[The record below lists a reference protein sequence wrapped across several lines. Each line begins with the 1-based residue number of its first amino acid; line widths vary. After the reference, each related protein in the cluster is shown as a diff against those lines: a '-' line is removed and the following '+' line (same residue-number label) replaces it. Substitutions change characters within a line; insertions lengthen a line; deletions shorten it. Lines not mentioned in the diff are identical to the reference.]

1 MSAYTK
7 ILIVE
12 DEILIADYLQEILRE
27 ENFTNVKMAHDKE
40 EALLQME
47 TFQPNIIL
55 MDININGENSGIELV
70 KRKNEQASVIY
81 ITGQHDAKLMSQAF
95 KTNPESYLTKPIN
108 RNDLMA
114 AIRLM
119 IFKKKDKF
127 ITIKDG
133 YKEIRVHLDEILFVK
148 SENNYIDIQ
157 LETIKITVRQSLDA
171 FTKAIQSDD
180 FVRIHRSYLINSSK
194 ITSKKSNSVFI
205 NQFEIPFSRNMDI
218 SL

>member
-27 ENFTNVKMAHDKE
+27 ENFTIVKMAHDKE

-55 MDININGENSGIELV
+55 MDININGEKSGIELV

-81 ITGQHDAKLMSQAF
+81 ITGQHDLKLMNAAF
-95 KTNPESYLTKPIN
+95 KTNPEAYLTKPIN
-108 RNDLMA
+108 RNDLIA
-114 AIRLM
+114 AIRLL
-119 IFKKKDKF
+119 IFKNKVNY

-133 YKEIRVHLDEILFVK
+133 YKEVRVQLDDILFVK

-157 LETIKITVRQSLDA
+157 LQAIKYTVRHSLEA
-171 FTKAIQSDD
+171 FIKEVHSDD
-180 FVRIHRSYLINSSK
+180 FVRIHRSYLVNRSK
-194 ITSKKSNSVFI
+194 ITAKTSSSIFI
-205 NQFEIPFSRNMDI
+205 NQFEIPFSRNIDI
-218 SL
+218 SI

>member
-55 MDININGENSGIELV
+55 MDININGEKSGIELV

-81 ITGQHDAKLMSQAF
+81 ITGQHDLMLMNAAF
-95 KTNPESYLTKPIN
+95 KTNPEAYLTKPIN
-108 RNDLMA
+108 RNDLIA
-114 AIRLM
+114 AIRLL
-119 IFKKKDKF
+119 IFKNKVNY

-133 YKEIRVHLDEILFVK
+133 YKEVRVQLDDILFVK

-157 LETIKITVRQSLDA
+157 LETVKYTVRHSLDA
-171 FTKAIQSDD
+171 FIKTVQSDD
-180 FVRIHRSYLINSSK
+180 FVRIHRSYLVNRSK
-194 ITSKKSNSVFI
+194 ITAKSSNSVFI
-205 NQFEIPFSRNMDI
+205 NQFEIPFSRNIDL